1 MCNVTTSWNRG
12 EGVGAAEGCGL
23 HFGDEGGDVCYTV
36 GQRVRAAVAQT
47 AGFFPLFVLPLSL
60 SCTGLVY
67 FFLST
72 YLPLNKDS

>member
-1 MCNVTTSWNRG
+1 MV
-12 EGVGAAEGCGL
+12 EGVGAARGGGCGPHL
-23 HFGDEGGDVCYTV
+23 GDEGRDACYTV

-67 FFLST
+67 FSLFYFST
-72 YLPLNKDS
+72 SH

>member
-1 MCNVTTSWNRG
+1 MV
-12 EGVGAAEGCGL
+12 EGVGAARGGGPHLC
-23 HFGDEGGDVCYTV
+23 DEGRDACYTV

>member
-1 MCNVTTSWNRG
+1 MV
-12 EGVGAAEGCGL
+12 EGVGAARGGGPQL
-23 HFGDEGGDVCYTV
+23 DDEGRDACYTV